1 MIFLNGNII
10 KSKIYKKNMTINEV
24 ANLLNINSMTLSNW
38 INGRNTKQIDNFINL
53 LILLDIDI
61 RELKKD

>member
-1 MIFLNGNII
+1 MNGNII

-53 LILLDIDI
+53 MLLLDIDI
-61 RELKKD
+61 KEIKG